1 MLNKEAVL
9 EAIRDQAKKGGGK
22 IAYFEDIQDSIG
34 NGPSIQL
41 KQCIKE
47 LKEINAVHY
56 FGCIEDCTQII
67 LKN

>member
-9 EAIRDQAKKGGGK
+9 EVIKDQAKRCGGK
-22 IAYFEDIQDSIG
+22 IVYFEDIQDSIG
-34 NGPSIQL
+34 NTPSIQI

-47 LKEINAVHY
+47 LKEANAVHY

-67 LKN
+67 LK

>member
-1 MLNKEAVL
+1 MLNKEEVL
-9 EAIRDQAKKGGGK
+9 EVIRDQAKKSGGK

-34 NGPSIQL
+34 NTPSIQI

-47 LKEINAVHY
+47 LKEANAVHY

-67 LKN
+67 LK